1 MESAAS
7 LSRDHVLWAYRLL
20 LDREAGPQDDVEGK
34 LEVVRSTRD
43 LRATFLSS
51 PEYAHKNP
59 TGAGFIPT
67 TGTAIA
73 VLPGELRLF
82 LDLADRMIGINVL
95 QGNYELEEVAFART
109 CIAPGDHVLDIGAN
123 IGYFTILM
131 ADWVGNSGSV
141 VAFEPVPANL
151 QLLGRSIAENGFEE
165 RIRVVPSLVSDVSGE
180 ADVLS
185 ADVRYAFNSGGAY
198 IAGEA
203 EPTPLDHRR
212 LRVAKTRLDGFAMP
226 RPVSF
231 IKLDVEGAE
240 GLALRGA
247 RDLLRTDRP
256 RVLAEINPDQLLK
269 VSGTTAAD
277 LMAEMDALGFEC
289 RVLENGDLGPRIR
302 SAEKLVNVLFLPR
315 G

>member
-1 MESAAS
+1 
-7 LSRDHVLWAYRLL
+7 
-20 LDREAGPQDDVEGK
+20 
-34 LEVVRSTRD
+34 
-43 LRATFLSS
+43 
-51 PEYAHKNP
+51 
-59 TGAGFIPT
+59 
-67 TGTAIA
+67 
-73 VLPGELRLF
+73 
-82 LDLADRMIGINVL
+82 
-95 QGNYELEEVAFART
+95 
-109 CIAPGDHVLDIGAN
+109 
-123 IGYFTILM
+123 
-131 ADWVGNSGSV
+131 
-141 VAFEPVPANL
+141 
-151 QLLGRSIAENGFEE
+151 
-165 RIRVVPSLVSDVSGE
+165 
-180 ADVLS
+180 
-185 ADVRYAFNSGGAY
+185 
-198 IAGEA
+198 
-203 EPTPLDHRR
+203 
-212 LRVAKTRLDGFAMP
+212 MP